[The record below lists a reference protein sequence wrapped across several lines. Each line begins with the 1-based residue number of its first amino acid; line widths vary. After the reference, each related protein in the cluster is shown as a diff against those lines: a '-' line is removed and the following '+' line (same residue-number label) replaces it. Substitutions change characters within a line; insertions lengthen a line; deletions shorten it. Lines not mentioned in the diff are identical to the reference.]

1 MAANKFEELMS
12 SDVAAAQALKEK
24 LAKLEDQ
31 ERAENV
37 KAHATKTSSPRK
49 QWSSPLLLNQ
59 ETTVSRT
66 RDEMPPLSL
75 NGSHNSVDRNDGR
88 PSADKAKFKLDAA
101 SSSMD
106 IEGGSAFAAG
116 SIEKQRVDRSSS
128 MESPALEAVV
138 ESVTTPSSPRTLR
151 KGELDRINVISES
164 ERKAARTT
172 FAGGSRTR

>member
-31 ERAENV
+31 ERAKDV
-37 KAHATKTSSPRK
+37 KAHATKTSSSRK

-59 ETTVSRT
+59 EATVSRT

-75 NGSHNSVDRNDGR
+75 NDNSNGRIRNGR
-88 PSADKAKFKLDAA
+88 PGAQELKFDAVGHSGADLY
-101 SSSMD
+101 SSGTKEND
-106 IEGGSAFAAG
+106 NNGVG
-116 SIEKQRVDRSSS
+116 KSSLT
-128 MESPALEAVV
+128 ESPALEAVV
-138 ESVTTPSSPRTLR
+138 ESVTTTSTSPSQSTSQS
-151 KGELDRINVISES
+151 GDLDANNGTTENERI
-164 ERKAARTT
+164 ATRTT